1 MIEKIKCAQI
11 DIKVIEWNM
20 ENLKTLLD
28 KKFTIMKDKLDLQD
42 NMEGV
47 REKSSCGWHH
57 WNMTNF
63 YKFVSIVKEL
73 RGNIQ

>member
-11 DIKVIEWNM
+11 NIKVTEWNM

-28 KKFTIMKDKLDLQD
+28 TKLTRMKDKLDSWD

-47 REKSSCGWHH
+47 REKSSCGWHN
-57 WNMTNF
+57 WNMTNLS
-63 YKFVSIVKEL
+63 KFVSMVKEL
-73 RGNIQ
+73 RGNIW